1 MNKIVGERR
10 GNHSVRAG
18 GGVVEVIEIGKVNVG
33 REKRKCPLGLGM
45 NGPRLFALRR
55 YSNGLIHIRVCLLAR
70 FTVTLI
76 TTFKVL
82 KITLKNSRANL
93 AQAFLTGFVQC
104 GLCLLLGSLVCMFAE
119 LLDGV
124 KSAPVRP
131 VLPLALSRHLL
142 VQGINQEVV
151 SPQDEREPC
160 DPKNHEPLEHG
171 AEPTASTNYIPAYYS
186 FR

>member
-10 GNHSVRAG
+10 GNHSVPAG

-76 TTFKVL
+76 TMLKVL
-82 KITLKNSRANL
+82 KISLKNSRANL

-104 GLCLLLGSLVCMFAE
+104 GLCLLF
-119 LLDGV
+119 
-124 KSAPVRP
+124 
-131 VLPLALSRHLL
+131 
-142 VQGINQEVV
+142 
-151 SPQDEREPC
+151 
-160 DPKNHEPLEHG
+160 
-171 AEPTASTNYIPAYYS
+171 
-186 FR
+186 

>member
-1 MNKIVGERR
+1 M
-10 GNHSVRAG
+10 
-18 GGVVEVIEIGKVNVG
+18 EVIEIGKVNAG
-33 REKRKCPLGLGM
+33 TEKRKCPLGLGM

-104 GLCLLLGSLVCMFAE
+104 GLCLLLGSFVRTFAE

-151 SPQDEREPC
+151 SPQDEREPR